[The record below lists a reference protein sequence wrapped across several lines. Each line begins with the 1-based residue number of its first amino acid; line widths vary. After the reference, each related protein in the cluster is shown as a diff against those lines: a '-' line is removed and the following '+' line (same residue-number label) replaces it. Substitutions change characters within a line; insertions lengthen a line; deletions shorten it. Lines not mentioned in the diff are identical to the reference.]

1 MWHTMTATESAV
13 QITGKE
19 ENDEWHSLEKKRDD
33 DYKKETELHSL
44 VHLPLVG
51 WSIGTSFTSSM
62 LKF

>member
-1 MWHTMTATESAV
+1 M